1 LIQGFPD
8 RDFFVIDQ
16 AAEALPAAGAS
27 ALSPVVAQ
35 WILQVMATGTGTP
48 QPVAA
53 AS

>member
-16 AAEALPAAGAS
+16 AAEALPAAGA
-27 ALSPVVAQ
+27 Q